1 MQNARQQTNPRNV
14 YSRDSGLLMRELRAL
29 GVQRLSSPKGEAV
42 AGEVSTI
49 PMDDGAVFSF
59 HFQTAVLIEQQ
70 APGVVTFLSAK
81 EGVALELSEPSRT
94 FAVEGTGI
102 LYVGGARTRIS
113 VRADTPVHGVCL
125 DVGQL
130 LKHVAAWHPERD
142 AEPFGRDALRFDR
155 TQVGPINRFLE
166 FLLRESSLSQTQ
178 GGSVSLHRSK
188 AILMD
193 LLIEHFEEEAA
204 KPSWSISP
212 GHLKRAESFVLA
224 NLADDFS
231 AADVALAVGV
241 SPRSLYRAF
250 QDFRGLSFS
259 QFVRSVRME
268 AAQAL
273 LRDEPSLPLKAV
285 ARRVGYGDYTSFWRH
300 FRAHF
305 GVSPSEG
312 EGRLAA

>member
-1 MQNARQQTNPRNV
+1 MHDARQTSSRSV
-14 YSRDSGLLMRELRAL
+14 FSRDGGLLTRELGAL
-29 GVQRLSSPKGEAV
+29 GVRRISSPKGEAV
-42 AGEVSTI
+42 TGEVSTI
-49 PMDDGAVFSF
+49 PLDSGAVFAF
-59 HFQTAVLIEQQ
+59 HFQSAVFIEQT
-70 APGVVTFLSAK
+70 APGLVTFLSAK

-102 LYVGGARTRIS
+102 LYVGGGATRIS
-113 VRADTPVHGVCL
+113 VRADTPVHGVCFE
-125 DVGQL
+125 VSQL
-130 LKHVAAWHPERD
+130 MQHLAAWHPERD

-166 FLLRESSLSQTQ
+166 FMLRESSLSQTV
-178 GGSVSLHRSK
+178 GGSVSLRRSR
-188 AILMD
+188 AVLMD

-224 NLADDFS
+224 NLADEFT
-231 AADVALAVGV
+231 AADVAVAVGV

-250 QDFRGLSFS
+250 RDFRGMSFS
-259 QFVRSVRME
+259 HFVRGVRME
-268 AAQAL
+268 AARAL
-273 LRDEPSLPLKAV
+273 LRDEPSLSLKAV
-285 ARRVGYGDYTSFWRH
+285 ARRVGYADYTSFWRH
-300 FRAHF
+300 FRAQF

>member
-1 MQNARQQTNPRNV
+1 MQNARQTNPRSV
-14 YSRDSGLLMRELRAL
+14 YSRDGGLLTRELKAI

-42 AGEVSTI
+42 SGEVTTV
-49 PMDDGAVFSF
+49 PLDDGTVFAF
-59 HFQTAVLIEQQ
+59 HFQSAVFIEQS
-70 APGVVTFLSAK
+70 APGLVTFLSAK
-81 EGVALELSEPSRT
+81 EGVALELTEPSRT

-102 LYVGGARTRIS
+102 LYVGGAPTRIA
-113 VRADTPVHGVCL
+113 VRADTPVQGVCV
-125 DVGQL
+125 DAGQL
-130 LKHVAAWHPERD
+130 MQHVAAWHPERD

-166 FLLRESSLSQTQ
+166 FLLRESSLSQAP
-178 GGSVSLHRSK
+178 GGAVSLRRSR
-188 AILMD
+188 AVLMD

-212 GHLKRAESFVLA
+212 GHLKRAETFVLA
-224 NLADDFS
+224 NLAAEFT
-231 AADVALAVGV
+231 AADVAVAVGV

-259 QFVRSVRME
+259 HFVRSVRMD
-268 AAQAL
+268 AARAL
-273 LRDEPSLPLKAV
+273 LRDEPSLPLKVV
-285 ARRVGYGDYTSFWRH
+285 ARRVGYPDYTSFWRH